1 MFLVETNI
9 KNVLSDNAVSTP
21 IPLNIEP
28 KHSPLLSR
36 ANFTLAPAFRLIPRL
51 NRWIY
56 KYIIKNFISYKGMIM
71 QVLTL
76 LSPS

>member
-9 KNVLSDNAVSTP
+9 KNVLFDDAVSTP

-36 ANFTLAPAFRLIPRL
+36 GNFTSTPAFRLVPRL
-51 NRWIY
+51 NR
-56 KYIIKNFISYKGMIM
+56 
-71 QVLTL
+71 
-76 LSPS
+76 